1 MRLIIGMV
9 SATMALAAATPAM
22 AEWVQV
28 ATDDRGALLY
38 YDPATITRNGQ
49 YVKYRAL
56 FDSRNVEGDLDEPP
70 LSNSLEEMDCKGNR
84 MRPVEIIDYDE
95 FGSEIERFQL
105 GGEDHW
111 FDIAAGSVA
120 AQKRT
125 QVCR

>member
-56 FDSRNVEGDLDEPP
+56 FDSRNVEGDLDEPA
-70 LSNSLEEMDCKGNR
+70 LSDSLEEMDCKGNR

-95 FGSEIERFQL
+95 FGSEIERFEL
-105 GGEDHW
+105 GGDDHW